1 MELTNVDDDEDS
13 FVVNLN
19 EPFILNSERVLK
31 AFRGLSCT
39 FLQSENGK
47 RTFSHPPE
55 SFENNIFRR

>member
-31 AFRGLSCT
+31 AFRGFSCT

-47 RTFSHPPE
+47 RTFSHLPE
-55 SFENNIFRR
+55 SF